1 MSALQGR
8 LLPAAQSDCGA
19 CPLTSATTTP
29 LPSTGRP
36 MFFLKS
42 TSPPSHQESSQ
53 LREISFSLFRV
64 LLQSVLGD
72 DEQMMKTK
80 VWSLLIPLFF
90 HMGDQVDSVAQ
101 VHISKVSVVQGRDTQ
116 PFGPGHVPAS

>member
-1 MSALQGR
+1 
-8 LLPAAQSDCGA
+8 
-19 CPLTSATTTP
+19 
-29 LPSTGRP
+29 

-90 HMGDQVDSVAQ
+90 HMGDQDVTVAQ
-101 VHISKVSVVQGRDTQ
+101 VQISKLSVVQGRDPR